1 MTAPTRNF
9 MERIRL
15 KAMAVVLAVIV
26 AAVGV
31 IAWSTIPAWPVI
43 GVGVAVVAVA
53 LNSIGSRLEKSVCYG
68 CGQSMSGQP
77 IGERGSICPNCG
89 TINQPLLAKGES
101 HDERA

>member
-1 MTAPTRNF
+1 VTSSTRNF

-53 LNSIGSRLEKSVCYG
+53 LNAIGSRLERAVCYS
-68 CGQSMSGQP
+68 CGQSLDGQP
-77 IGERGSICPNCG
+77 VGERGSICPGCG
-89 TINQPLLAKGES
+89 SINQPFLAKRES
-101 HDERA
+101 ESKQA

>member
-1 MTAPTRNF
+1 

-43 GVGVAVVAVA
+43 GVGVALVAVA
-53 LNSIGSRLEKSVCYG
+53 LNTIGSRLERAVCYN
-68 CGQSMSGQP
+68 CGQSLDGQP
-77 IGERGSICPNCG
+77 VGERGSICPSCG
-89 TINQPLLAKGES
+89 SINQPFLAKRES
-101 HDERA
+101 DSTQA

>member
-1 MTAPTRNF
+1 MNATTRNF

-53 LNSIGSRLEKSVCYG
+53 LNSIGSRLEKAVCYG
-68 CGQSMSGQP
+68 CGGSMAGQP
-77 IGERGSICPNCG
+77 IGERGSICPTCG
-89 TINQPLLAKGES
+89 TINQPLLAKGEIE
-101 HDERA
+101 DERA

>member
-1 MTAPTRNF
+1 MTSSTRNF

-31 IAWSTIPAWPVI
+31 IAWSTLPAWPVI

-53 LNSIGSRLEKSVCYG
+53 LNAIGSRLERAVCYS
-68 CGQSMSGQP
+68 CGQ
-77 IGERGSICPNCG
+77 
-89 TINQPLLAKGES
+89 
-101 HDERA
+101 

>member
-77 IGERGSICPNCG
+77 IGERGSICPACG